1 MRPRHVLLPL
11 ALALA
16 VRAIVRS
23 RRRWRTQ
30 RDADGL
36 QRLRPDLT
44 DPLQRFDEVP
54 ELEVTPLDV
63 DAVSQAE
70 VVADEDLAILE
81 DDLDETADR
90 DTAVI
95 AQTEADETAVIS
107 DAVACAEEEEGEEI
121 DEPAHERDA
130 GDLYGAHTPP
140 AQDREHPD
148 DDRAFESGENWLEA
162 LQASAVENGPEP
174 ERGLDD
180 VVDDEDV
187 LHPPHPSDTRDR
199 PVADHGSG
207 GRPGL

>member
-16 VRAIVRS
+16 VRTIVRF
-23 RRRWRTQ
+23 RRRARAR
-30 RDADGL
+30 RDAGDR
-36 QRLRPDLT
+36 QRLRPDPT
-44 DPLQRFDEVP
+44 DPLQRFDETP
-54 ELEVTPLDV
+54 DLEVAPLEV
-63 DAVSQAE
+63 DALSIAD
-70 VVADEDLAILE
+70 VAAAEDLAMLE
-81 DDLDETADR
+81 DSLDEAADR

-95 AQTEADETAVIS
+95 AQVGADETAVIS
-107 DAVACAEEEEGEEI
+107 DAVAY
-121 DEPAHERDA
+121 DLTEPAPERDA

-148 DDRAFESGENWLEA
+148 DDRAFDQGENWLEA
-162 LQASAVENGPEP
+162 LEASAAEHGPEP

-187 LHPPHPSDTRDR
+187 LQPPHPSDTRDR
-199 PVADHGSG
+199 PVADLGSG